1 MTRPKRLAKH
11 GYDPKMGARP
21 MARLIQ
27 KHIKQ
32 PLAEQMLFGE
42 LAEHGGHVQIT
53 IRDDEPALN
62 ISANTA
68 PQEALPEH

>member
-1 MTRPKRLAKH
+1 
-11 GYDPKMGARP
+11 MGARP

-53 IRDDEPALN
+53 IRDDAPALD
-62 ISANTA
+62 ISANSDA
-68 PQEALPEH
+68 PEALPEI